1 VILVFGLAI
10 AMHAKDVFG
19 RLLAVGLTCIIVV
32 PAMVNIGVCTAMLPN
47 TGLPLPFISYGGTN
61 ILFTLLAVGMLLS
74 IHRQSA
80 SISRTEVPVITQ
92 KKQCL
97 RI

>member
-1 VILVFGLAI
+1 
-10 AMHAKDVFG
+10 
-19 RLLAVGLTCIIVV
+19 
-32 PAMVNIGVCTAMLPN
+32 MLPN